1 MADRDTVSDW
11 HARQDAARRAMADHG
26 LGCNADNFARLPEPR
41 PGPIDPLAL
50 FLLGGTFTAGALL
63 GWLALWWWG

>member
-26 LGCNADNFARLPEPR
+26 LGANADNFARLPDR
-41 PGPIDPLAL
+41 GRADPLAIIVIGAAVS
-50 FLLGGTFTAGALL
+50 FGVVLGAILRGM
-63 GWLALWWWG
+63 WG